1 MLMSAALTA
10 NAQSFTSGGLKYE
23 VTDSKTKTA
32 RVVDEENSQ
41 TATSYN
47 VPANIVIAGVTYTVN
62 SIGEEAF
69 KWSTASSITLPET
82 IDSIY
87 DSAFN
92 TAKNLTSIKL
102 PNKLK
107 YIGGYVFGSSGLTSI
122 EIPASVEEIGYGVFF
137 TCKSLTTVKFNEGLS
152 KMGES
157 TFYNSAVTNVTLPE
171 SLVEIPAKVFL
182 RCQKLESVKLSSKA
196 ISMGDAVFNDCP
208 SLKSVTLPSTLLS
221 MGDEMFLGCT
231 SLSSISIPAK
241 VEKIGTSLIAKS
253 GVATI
258 TVDAA
263 NKNFHVLNGI
273 LYSMDNR
280 LLYAVPQKGMSAV
293 VVNSKCIG
301 INGGAFWGSEV
312 KNVTLPKGML
322 AIDDYAF
329 CQSALETINF
339 PASLVYIG
347 EQGFASTKLSGEL
360 TLPVNMPYVFDGAF
374 AGNKLITS
382 LVFPSGVKSIAN
394 HAFLGCEKLASITCL
409 GSKAPEIET
418 AYEDYDQSFYGC
430 AASSV
435 TVPKD
440 CSASYKSVGWSD
452 YFTVKESDMGVFK
465 FVSTSPVDGSFYS
478 AKWAD
483 MAYDIVFDEPITII
497 QKNPEAILREGD
509 EVSEIAGKVLEP
521 DDAWYATS
529 GSNKNTLRIWGADYD
544 MYTCTFSV
552 NPAKAYTMI
561 IPAGVVKNAAGETN
575 ERIVIS
581 VSGSDP
587 TGVAKIELGSGST
600 TEVARYNL
608 NGQKVDKSH
617 KGVTIIK
624 MSDGTSKKVV
634 VK

>member
-1 MLMSAALTA
+1 MLMFAALTA
-10 NAQSFTSGGLKYE
+10 NAQSFTFGGLKYE
-23 VTDSKTKTA
+23 VTDSKAKTA
-32 RVVDEENSQ
+32 RVVDEEDSQ

-122 EIPASVEEIGYGVFF
+122 EIPASVEEMGYGVFF
-137 TCKSLTTVKFNEGLS
+137 TCESLTTVKFNEGLS

-157 TFYNSAVTNVTLPE
+157 TFYKSAVTNVTLPE
-171 SLVEIPAKVFL
+171 SLIEIPAKVFL
-182 RCQKLESVKLSSKA
+182 RCQKLENVKFSSKA

-208 SLKSVTLPSTLLS
+208 SLKSISLPTTLQTI
-221 MGDEMFLGCT
+221 GDEVFLGCT
-231 SLSSISIPAK
+231 SLSSINIPAS
-241 VEKIGTSLIAKS
+241 VEEIGTSLLAKT

-263 NKNFHVLNGI
+263 NKNFHVVNGV

-280 LLYAVPQKGMSAV
+280 LLYAVPQKGVSSIT
-293 VVNSKCIG
+293 VNSKCIG

-329 CQSALETINF
+329 CQSSLESINF
-339 PASLVYIG
+339 PSSLVYIG

-360 TLPVNMPYVFDGAF
+360 SLPVNMPYILDGAF

-382 LVFPSGVKSIAN
+382 LVIPSGVKAIYN
-394 HAFLGCEKLASITCL
+394 HAFQLCDKLASVTCL
-409 GSKAPEIET
+409 GSAAPLFDD
-418 AYEDYDQSFYGC
+418 AYEEYDQPFYGC
-430 AASSV
+430 PATTV
-435 TVPKD
+435 TIPKD
-440 CSASYKSVGWSD
+440 CTAAYKTNGWSD
-452 YFTVKESDMGVFK
+452 YFTVKESDKGVFK
-465 FVSTSPVDGSFYS
+465 FVSTSPANGSFYS
-478 AKWAD
+478 SKWAD
-483 MAYDIVFDEPITII
+483 MAYDIVFDEPITIV
-497 QKNPEAILREGD
+497 QKNPEAILREG
-509 EVSEIAGKVLEP
+509 EESSEIAGKVLEP
-521 DDAWYATS
+521 DDAWYATT
-529 GSNKNTLRIWGADYD
+529 GNNKNTLRIWGADYD
-544 MYTCTFSV
+544 MYTCTFAV
-552 NPAKAYTMI
+552 NPDKTYTMI

-587 TGVAKIELGSGST
+587 TGVVNVEFNKKSA
-600 TEVARYNL
+600 TEIARYNIS
-608 NGQKVDKSH
+608 GQKVDNNH

-624 MSDGTSKKVV
+624 MSDGTSKKVIL
-634 VK
+634 K